1 MAAEIDMSEYHQR
14 ESAYDDRGDDLGP
27 LKVAEK
33 VAQKMA
39 IARRILSAAGTVQ

>member
-33 VAQKMA
+33 KL
-39 IARRILSAAGTVQ
+39 RELENR